1 MLNVAGDNASQ
12 SARAFVRR
20 VVDDFPTARGGV
32 QARARVRGSD
42 GQELTTLCVPIKTS
56 TFLNISVRNQPI
68 FLQLLVHICGKHTN
82 KLTISA
88 IFTYLK
94 FHLAYDVTI
103 DYLRC
108 IQFLR
113 KAAEIRSD
121 AQDLPFTRYSGNIF

>member
-1 MLNVAGDNASQ
+1 MRVSQ
-12 SARAFVRR
+12 HVRSYA
-20 VVDDFPTARGGV
+20 VSSMTFPPTARGGV
-32 QARARVRGSD
+32 RARAGVRGSE

-68 FLQLLVHICGKHTN
+68 FLQLLVHIYGKHTN

-121 AQDLPFTRYSGNIF
+121 A

>member
-20 VVDDFPTARGGV
+20 VVDDFPTHGTRRRAGACTRTWQWWARINYT
-32 QARARVRGSD
+32 VRPNKNVHLFEYFS
-42 GQELTTLCVPIKTS
+42 QKS
-56 TFLNISVRNQPI
+56 AN
-68 FLQLLVHICGKHTN
+68 FLQLLVHIYGKHTN

-108 IQFLR
+108 IKFLR

-121 AQDLPFTRYSGNIF
+121 A